1 MYHQPFYK
9 GECKMIAIVIGFLAL
24 FITAIMYIL
33 IIAAKRSDE
42 EMEKIMRLEK
52 EEEDDEWE

>member
-1 MYHQPFYK
+1 
-9 GECKMIAIVIGFLAL
+9 MIAIVIGFLAL

-33 IIAAKRSDE
+33 IVAAKRSDK

>member
-1 MYHQPFYK
+1 
-9 GECKMIAIVIGFLAL
+9 MIAIIIGFLAL

-33 IIAAKRSDE
+33 IVAAKRSDE

>member
-1 MYHQPFYK
+1 
-9 GECKMIAIVIGFLAL
+9 MIAIIIGFLAL
-24 FITAIMYIL
+24 FIATIMYIL
-33 IIAAKRSDE
+33 IITAKRSDE

>member
-1 MYHQPFYK
+1 MCHLQFYK
-9 GECKMIAIVIGFLAL
+9 GECKMIAIVIGFLTL

-33 IIAAKRSDE
+33 IVAAKRSDE